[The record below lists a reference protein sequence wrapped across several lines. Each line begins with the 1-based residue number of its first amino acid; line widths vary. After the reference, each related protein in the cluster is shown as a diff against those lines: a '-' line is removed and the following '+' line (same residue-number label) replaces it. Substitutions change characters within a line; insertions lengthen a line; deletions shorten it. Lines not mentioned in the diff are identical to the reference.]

1 MCTILQAG
9 FWKGQLGQP
18 RADVHLPGQ
27 TKSLVTRAWCEQNK
41 GAGTGRRGGLLWR
54 SLLQGPLYSLVATY
68 EEQPCQGRNRCPLFF
83 LSLLH
88 SSTPLPTKSSLI
100 TGEQVSQNLQRATQI
115 SKEQPCSDQT
125 LSIKVLTNS
134 WYYPLHHSWV
144 STCSHWAA

>member
-1 MCTILQAG
+1 MSYNSTKRVL
-9 FWKGQLGQP
+9 KGQQP
-18 RADVHLPGQ
+18 NQRLMSTCQ
-27 TKSLVTRAWCEQNK
+27 CKS
-41 GAGTGRRGGLLWR
+41 
-54 SLLQGPLYSLVATY
+54 SLLLPEHDVSRTKVLALAGRWSTLKVITQGPLQPCCYLW
-68 EEQPCQGRNRCPLFF
+68 EQPCQGRNRCPLFF

-88 SSTPLPTKSSLI
+88 SSTPLPTRSSLI

-144 STCSHWAA
+144 STCSHWPA